1 MTLWWIGVIVFLFV
15 ILPAVALI
23 LHRLLRPA
31 QQISA
36 YADDIAVHGG
46 QFGPHLAATVEELA
60 KTQKLVAA
68 VRPEIER
75 YSRAIERMR

>member
-1 MTLWWIGVIVFLFV
+1 MTLWWLGVIVFLFV

-31 QQISA
+31 LQIQA
-36 YADDIAVHGG
+36 YAVDINEHVG
-46 QFGPHLAATVEELA
+46 QFAPHLAAAVGELA
-60 KTQKLVAA
+60 TTQKLVGA

-75 YSRAIERMR
+75 YSRAIERLR